1 MVCAPMDQ
9 RIHLALK
16 ELGKVYGSF
25 SDPLLVTRDN
35 LSQNVQ
41 ALQAFFLHLPDSLQE
56 LAVPLIAQQQDQ
68 RIAQLLIYLAPR
80 ALTSLTHLASNVI
93 SNWDFRKETVELSL
107 EFYQVLETYQ
117 IAKEQANLFLAR
129 LLLTD
134 GQLKHAE
141 EYLLSLS
148 KQENPHPDIF
158 WYLLEAQR
166 HLQRS
171 PSHCIKTLC
180 TFIRLATTDRRYP
193 EALKLLDEM
202 LQSIDNA
209 MEAIR
214 IFQEAEDYGIVT
226 PRLEAFRAGNW
237 EVVPILR
244 SHPHYSY
251 PPVVVLDIESKFSPD
266 ASLGSGIFEIGA
278 VRCKGTIVLETYNAV
293 IRRDFIDNK
302 VRQRQ
307 EEAKDL
313 GEVVKGFQDFL
324 NKRASQNTGKSI
336 IIGHNIVAFDAPH
349 LRAIGISIDDEQLI
363 DTLTL
368 ARLLHP
374 DSLRYHLAILCQIY
388 EVKVNHT
395 ELHTALPDAYACA
408 QLFHAMGDSL
418 LQRDIKLLTGIRALV
433 IPESAFD
440 RAILQPRNIPADPA
454 LPWQLDPTPMK
465 PYIITSM
472 RGNEASHAMY
482 KALQSKGDQLVEHA
496 DYDACYTQFIPTTAC
511 SLVTVSTR
519 TRIERILANNST
531 RLQHFFVLPN
541 PQTMLCPQR
550 LQEAINKALLPEQK
564 LHLFCLYQAAH
575 NHDASTLYP
584 LRLSP
589 EALDS
594 PGLIKLRETLIAACC
609 ASDPESSC
617 HLPSTCGYRNST

>member
-1 MVCAPMDQ
+1 M
-9 RIHLALK
+9 
-16 ELGKVYGSF
+16 
-25 SDPLLVTRDN
+25 
-35 LSQNVQ
+35 
-41 ALQAFFLHLPDSLQE
+41 
-56 LAVPLIAQQQDQ
+56 
-68 RIAQLLIYLAPR
+68 
-80 ALTSLTHLASNVI
+80 
-93 SNWDFRKETVELSL
+93 
-107 EFYQVLETYQ
+107 
-117 IAKEQANLFLAR
+117 
-129 LLLTD
+129 TD

-408 QLFHAMGDSL
+408 QL
-418 LQRDIKLLTGIRALV
+418 
-433 IPESAFD
+433 P
-440 RAILQPRNIPADPA
+440 
-454 LPWQLDPTPMK
+454 
-465 PYIITSM
+465 
-472 RGNEASHAMY
+472 
-482 KALQSKGDQLVEHA
+482 
-496 DYDACYTQFIPTTAC
+496 CYGKQFVA
-511 SLVTVSTR
+511 TR
-519 TRIERILANNST
+519 
-531 RLQHFFVLPN
+531 
-541 PQTMLCPQR
+541 
-550 LQEAINKALLPEQK
+550 
-564 LHLFCLYQAAH
+564 YQA
-575 NHDASTLYP
+575 P
-584 LRLSP
+584 
-589 EALDS
+589 
-594 PGLIKLRETLIAACC
+594 
-609 ASDPESSC
+609 
-617 HLPSTCGYRNST
+617 YRY